1 MAKNKGF
8 RVAGQGVIMDKSVF
22 TPADKPGMS
31 YHTLHI
37 GYLGGKIRASCSAAV
52 AGMAED
58 GAEVDFRGNLF
69 EAKGDLKL
77 EITEIGAAGS
87 LARPNKAS

>member
-1 MAKNKGF
+1 MAKAKGF
-8 RVAGQGVIMDKSVF
+8 RVGGSGVIMEKTVF
-22 TPADKPGMS
+22 APPDKPGMA

-52 AGMAED
+52 AGMAEVD
-58 GAEVDFRGNLF
+58 AEVDFRGNLF

-77 EITEIGAAGS
+77 EITEIGAAGT
-87 LARPNKAS
+87 LARPAKS